1 MAIVFS
7 AFVGFNGPDPGVNH
21 EPCIKQNKVRLFEL
35 LESSD
40 LAGYTV
46 TQASGVYG
54 GMPEPSAV
62 ITVIAQ
68 TQEEAID
75 CGAILAGVCRAYK
88 EAAKQE
94 SVWITRHEQDLL
106 IL

>member
-1 MAIVFS
+1 MAIVFN
-7 AFVGFNGPDPGVNH
+7 AFIGFNGPDPH
-21 EPCIKQNKVRLFEL
+21 EENKIRLFEI

-46 TQASGVYG
+46 TRADGFYG
-54 GMPEPSAV
+54 GEAEPSAV

-68 TQEEAID
+68 TEEEAVD
-75 CGAILAGVCRAYK
+75 CGIALVNVCRVYK
-88 EAAKQE
+88 EATKQE

-106 IL
+106 VV